1 MHMKAILQKVPV
13 RTDASFCIQEFR
25 SDYFETPWHFHPEC
39 EIVLIAEGE
48 GKRFIGDHIA
58 DFGPGDLVLLGPNQ
72 PHWYRSNE
80 EYYRSAPG
88 LQSRSIV
95 IQFSKEFLGNAF
107 FELPECISIR
117 KFLDKAAAGIE
128 ITGSTRQEVER
139 MVLSIPS
146 EPGMKRLVHL
156 LTILD
161 MVAGSREFNV
171 LSTQTAVSINVNDSE
186 RINRIYQYVM
196 DNFTDPITLEEVSGI
211 VHMGPSTFCR
221 FFKKRT
227 RKSFMTFL
235 NEIRIS
241 HACKL
246 LIEAEQNIT
255 EICFLSGFNNISYF
269 NRQFKSVKGMTPQHY
284 RKQYLEKQVV

>member
-1 MHMKAILQKVPV
+1 MKAILQKVPV
-13 RTDASFCIQEFR
+13 RIDASFCIQEFR
-25 SDYFETPWHFHPEC
+25 SCFFETPWHFHPEC
-39 EIVLIAEGE
+39 ELVLIVEGE
-48 GKRFIGDHIA
+48 GKRFVGDHIA
-58 DFGPGDLVLLGPNQ
+58 NFGPGNLVLLGPNQ

-80 EYYRSAPG
+80 EYYKG
-88 LQSRSIV
+88 LSGMQSRSIV

-107 FELPECISIR
+107 FELPECIAIR
-117 KFLDKAAAGIE
+117 KFLDKAVAGIE
-128 ITGSTRQEVER
+128 ITGSTRQEIER

-146 EPGMKRLVHL
+146 ESGMKRLVHL

-161 MVAGSREFNV
+161 MVAGSKEYNV
-171 LSTQTAVSINVNDSE
+171 LSTHTAASINGNDSE

-196 DNFTDPITLEEVSGI
+196 DNFTDPITLEDVSAI
-211 VHMGPSTFCR
+211 IHMGPSTFCR

-227 RKSFMTFL
+227 RMSFMTFL

-269 NRQFKSVKGMTPQHY
+269 SRQFKAVKGMTPQHY
-284 RKQYLEKQVV
+284 RRQYMERQVV